1 MSTRRSRPALS
12 IKYILLSNQDF
23 CCIYC
28 QKEITID
35 EAQIEHFHPYVYVK
49 HKTRFYASCKE
60 CNRIKR
66 IKIFDTVEEASEY
79 IKIRRKNLPRVSE
92 TIYAEEKTPE
102 ILHEQVSMGKLEEIK
117 HERKV
122 KEIKQRKISYKASF
136 KEERI
141 KKSLFNE
148 IGLNE
153 FINILEEEKLNRGPN
168 I

>member
-1 MSTRRSRPALS
+1 M
-12 IKYILLSNQDF
+12 
-23 CCIYC
+23 
-28 QKEITID
+28 
-35 EAQIEHFHPYVYVK
+35 
-49 HKTRFYASCKE
+49 
-60 CNRIKR
+60 
-66 IKIFDTVEEASEY
+66 EEASEY